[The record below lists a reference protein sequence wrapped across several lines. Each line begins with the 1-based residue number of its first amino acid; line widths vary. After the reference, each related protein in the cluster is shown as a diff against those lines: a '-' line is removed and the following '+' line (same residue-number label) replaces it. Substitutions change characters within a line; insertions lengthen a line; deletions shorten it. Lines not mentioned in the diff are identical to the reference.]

1 MEPWTNNR
9 VLQMNQR
16 CNEMSTVTW
25 ESCIDQ
31 IQLWISQRSQC
42 NLGVKPVQ
50 HANNGNEKI
59 ITSKQNLFY
68 YSVLIMLHKMGR
80 VPNYNR
86 TDAKLMVFNVKKE
99 NDKVTIVGS
108 EIILCCPLA
117 GRVKTKSLPHV
128 QRNDF
133 IFSQGI
139 LIDSV
144 EKSSIA

>member
-31 IQLWISQRSQC
+31 IQLWISQRSQF

-99 NDKVTIVGS
+99 NDKVTIVG
-108 EIILCCPLA
+108 
-117 GRVKTKSLPHV
+117 
-128 QRNDF
+128 
-133 IFSQGI
+133 
-139 LIDSV
+139 
-144 EKSSIA
+144 